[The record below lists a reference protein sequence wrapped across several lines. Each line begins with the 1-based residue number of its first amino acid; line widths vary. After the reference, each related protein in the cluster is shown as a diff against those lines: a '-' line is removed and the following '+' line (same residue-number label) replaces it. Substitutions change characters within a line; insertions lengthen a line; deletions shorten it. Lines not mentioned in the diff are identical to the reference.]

1 MIQDIPQSNF
11 NQIKGIV
18 YEVLEHDE
26 FPSVT
31 LEIGHNTKRYA
42 NFFIKRHYYDT
53 IINMLVVGSKV
64 VVTYFL
70 SSRKKH
76 GRWYTMANV
85 LRIDW
90 A

>member
-18 YEVLEHDE
+18 YEVGEHDE
-26 FPSVT
+26 YPNVT
-31 LEIGHNTKRYA
+31 LEVGHNTKRYV
-42 NFFIKRHYYDT
+42 NFYIKKAYYES
-53 IINMLVVGSKV
+53 IIDMLKIGSRI

-70 SSRKKH
+70 SSRNKH
-76 GRWYTMANV
+76 GRWYTMANI
-85 LRIDW
+85 LRVDL

>member
-18 YEVLEHDE
+18 HEVIEHE
-26 FPSVT
+26 EYPNIT
-31 LEIGHNTKRYA
+31 LEVGQNTKRYV
-42 NFFIKRHYYDT
+42 NFFLKKAYYESVID
-53 IINMLVVGSKV
+53 MLKVGNKLM
-64 VVTYFL
+64 VTYFL
-70 SSRKKH
+70 SSRNKH

>member
-11 NQIKGIV
+11 NQIKGTV

-26 FPSVT
+26 YPNIT
-31 LEIGHNTKRYA
+31 LEVGHNSKRYV
-42 NFFIKRHYYDT
+42 NFFVKKAYYDS
-53 IINMLVVGSKV
+53 IIDFIKVGNRLII
-64 VVTYFL
+64 TYFL

-85 LRIDW
+85 LRIDM